1 MGLFNKKK
9 RRNEL
14 LLLCGKLHPKNNGKN
29 RSV

>member
-1 MGLFNKKK
+1 MGLLIRK
-9 RRNEL
+9 RRNE

>member
-9 RRNEL
+9 EETNSCC
-14 LLLCGKLHPKNNGKN
+14 CGKLHPKNNGKN

>member
-9 RRNEL
+9 EETNF